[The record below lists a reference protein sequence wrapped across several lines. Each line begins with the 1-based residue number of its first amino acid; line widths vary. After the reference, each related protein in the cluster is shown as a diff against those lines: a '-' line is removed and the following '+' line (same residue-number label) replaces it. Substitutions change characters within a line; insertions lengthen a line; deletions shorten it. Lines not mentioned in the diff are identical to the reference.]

1 MFSVTNWNIY
11 CVATYVRSCVIVL
24 LEPLLEIAE
33 IAMSAWLFWCSVVQ
47 SDLLLEVNAVLLEH
61 RLTAAESMLMMM
73 IVYRDLSEY
82 IMQHFQYAEF
92 V

>member
-1 MFSVTNWNIY
+1 
-11 CVATYVRSCVIVL
+11 
-24 LEPLLEIAE
+24 
-33 IAMSAWLFWCSVVQ
+33 VVQ